1 MIKEMAHAKL
11 NLNLHI
17 FPDLKFKKETGYYP
31 IHFINCELELHDD
44 LYLEKQE
51 GRVTFTCDNKQL
63 SNDENLVYKA
73 ALLLKKEIN
82 NAMLGVKIT
91 LRKRIPIKAGLG
103 GGSSDAAA
111 TIRGL
116 LKLWEVTI
124 TPSQQARIIDS
135 LGSDVFYFMKGGLCE
150 VLGKGESI
158 IGLSASL
165 PKLWAVL
172 IIPSTSKPSTAW
184 MYKNVNLATI
194 GLNINK
200 IKELKNEILKK
211 RKIEILNSLYNDFDE
226 IINNLY
232 PNLESIKKD
241 LSNSGSERELIAGSG
256 LTVVGFYRSKQSA
269 LTAYKNLQ
277 VKYKNIIWTH
287 TN

>member
-1 MIKEMAHAKL
+1 MIKERAHAKL

-44 LYLEKQE
+44 LSLEKQE
-51 GRVTFTCDNKQL
+51 GRITLTCDNEEL

-82 NAMLGVKIT
+82 NAKLGVKIT

-116 LKLWEVTI
+116 LKLWDVTI
-124 TPSQQARIIDS
+124 TPSQQKGIIDS
-135 LGSDVFYFMKGGLCE
+135 LGSDIFYFMQGGLCE
-150 VLGKGESI
+150 VLSKGESVVK
-158 IGLSASL
+158 LSASL

-172 IIPSTSKPSTAW
+172 ITPPTSKPSTAW
-184 MYKNVNLATI
+184 MYKNINTSTI
-194 GLNINK
+194 GLSLDKLNTLKDGIVQKKKKDIIN
-200 IKELKNEILKK
+200 
-211 RKIEILNSLYNDFDE
+211 SVHNDFE
-226 IINNLY
+226 KIIAELY
-232 PNLESIKKD
+232 PTLENIKKD
-241 LSNSGSERELIAGSG
+241 LKSSGSLHELIAGSG
-256 LTVVGFYRSKQSA
+256 LTIVGFYLTKQSA
-269 LTAYKNLQ
+269 EKAFINLQ
-277 VKYKNIIWTH
+277 IKYKNIIWTH
-287 TN
+287 TK